1 MNPDELRNAYQRV
14 WLDAYLRRRQPRT
27 RQQQEIDRLEAWW
40 QLPEREE
47 RG

>member
-14 WLDAYLRRRQPRT
+14 WLDAYLRRQPRT

-40 QLPEREE
+40 QLPAREE